1 MSKDFRY
8 IDNPFVSGAPFVK
21 FYAGASLVTPEG
33 YRLGTV
39 CLLDTVARPNGLSE
53 EECSTLADLA
63 EMTMKVM
70 IDRRFKLNKQ
80 KEGPSQLMTYTAHD
94 MMAPLKSVHL
104 SLSILNSDPSI
115 RQALGEHQLEL
126 LNSAASCSEL
136 MIRICTSM
144 FEGSLHDK
152 DKAAIE
158 LSQIKVP
165 ASSDTI
171 EGHVPLTNLKDLVKS
186 LKMTVDPIPKKVP
199 CIVTLDKDVPNVI
212 VGDDLKLF
220 RCAVNLLTNAIDRT
234 LTGKVH
240 LTIRWDGDTLLL
252 FECEDTGP
260 DIPTEEY
267 QYLFQRGNNDAKLRV
282 GLSSIALLMDSLD
295 GEYGFRPKDVDSEGN
310 IITDAHGHR
319 RSGSIF
325 WFSIPLLLPEMLE
338 NTEALS
344 SPEPQSNDNFEPYH
358 VSLTS
363 EKSIPQQHETLQY
376 QSSAQTM
383 GGIPYAETNEHHG
396 MYHPQPSSTH
406 FPASNVV
413 VSDTDKDVMDEL
425 GKLALDLNASL
436 TDFEPY
442 PVNTESHKTI
452 SPHTMRQRRALVID
466 DSPVVRRSIALA
478 LNQLGFE
485 VTQAGDG
492 SEGLRELQKTLF
504 DFVLCDFIMP
514 VMDGVAYVFRKMM
527 NILNPLYLFLTSI
540 FLFPSDAYRNIVTG
554 KKCIVLGINN

>member
-1 MSKDFRY
+1 
-8 IDNPFVSGAPFVK
+8 
-21 FYAGASLVTPEG
+21 
-33 YRLGTV
+33 
-39 CLLDTVARPNGLSE
+39 
-53 EECSTLADLA
+53 
-63 EMTMKVM
+63 MK
-70 IDRRFKLNKQ
+70 K
-80 KEGPSQLMTYTAHD
+80 G
-94 MMAPLKSVHL
+94 
-104 SLSILNSDPSI
+104 
-115 RQALGEHQLEL
+115 
-126 LNSAASCSEL
+126 
-136 MIRICTSM
+136 
-144 FEGSLHDK
+144 
-152 DKAAIE
+152 
-158 LSQIKVP
+158 
-165 ASSDTI
+165 
-171 EGHVPLTNLKDLVKS
+171 
-186 LKMTVDPIPKKVP
+186 
-199 CIVTLDKDVPNVI
+199 IVTS
-212 VGDDLKLF
+212 
-220 RCAVNLLTNAIDRT
+220 
-234 LTGKVH
+234 
-240 LTIRWDGDTLLL
+240 LLL

-260 DIPTEEY
+260 DIPMEEY
-267 QYLFQRGNNDAKLRV
+267 QYLFQRGNDDANLRV

-310 IITDAHGHR
+310 IITDAQGHR

-338 NTEALS
+338 DTDALS
-344 SPEPQSNDNFEPYH
+344 SPEPQSNDNFEPYP

-376 QSSAQTM
+376 QSNAQTM

-442 PVNTESHKTI
+442 PVNTENYKTI

-466 DSPVVRRSIALA
+466 DSPVVRRSIAQA

-504 DFVLCDFIMP
+504 DIVLCDFIMP
-514 VMDGVAYVFRKMM
+514 VMDGVAYVVRKMM
-527 NILNPLYLFLTSI
+527 NILDPLYF
-540 FLFPSDAYRNIVTG
+540 F
-554 KKCIVLGINN
+554 